1 MVEHQ
6 CHVILSKLPCRFTFN
21 YRSSELEWSTFA
33 VALDLKRKLATK
45 SCIASFLDPN
55 LDPKT
60 GRYKISPPLKFT
72 APASTFKPCSTC
84 VSCSGGF
91 FPRRVPSSSS
101 SSSSSSSRIVVVV
114 PPSQVAGL
122 IDADRSIE
130 SWISRSA
137 KFVHPGPWPARS
149 RRSPS
154 SGLLLRSRI

>member
-84 VSCSGGF
+84 VSCSVFF
-91 FPRRVPSSSS
+91 FPAACL
-101 SSSSSSSRIVVVV
+101 VVVV
-114 PPSQVAGL
+114 VVVVGVGAAVAVAVAVAF
-122 IDADRSIE
+122 IYS
-130 SWISRSA
+130 SN
-137 KFVHPGPWPARS
+137 
-149 RRSPS
+149 S
-154 SGLLLRSRI
+154 SGAAAGAAVVMRTCT